1 MPVIFSNKGKSLH
14 VARDRCKGCELCIE
28 VCPVDVLE
36 LSGEL
41 NSRGVPPPALKRQG
55 KCTLCTLCEN
65 MCPDLAI
72 YILPDAAATG

>member
-1 MPVIFSNKGKSLH
+1 MPVIFSDKGKSLY
-14 VARDRCKGCELCIE
+14 VARDQCKGCELCVE

-41 NSRGVPPPALKRQG
+41 NSRGVLSPALKGEG

-72 YILPDAAATG
+72 YILPDAAAVG

>member
-1 MPVIFSNKGKSLH
+1 MPVIFSDKGKSLH
-14 VARDRCKGCELCIE
+14 VARDQCKGCELCIE

-36 LSGEL
+36 ASGQL
-41 NSRGVPPPALKRQG
+41 NSRGVLPPALKREG

-72 YILPDAAATG
+72 YILPDAAAG

>member
-1 MPVIFSNKGKSLH
+1 MPVIFSDKGRLLY
-14 VARDRCKGCELCIE
+14 VDRDRCKGCELCVE

-36 LSGEL
+36 LSVEL
-41 NSRGVPPPALKRQG
+41 NSRGVTPPVLKREG

-72 YILPDAAATG
+72 FILPDAAAAV

>member
-1 MPVIFSNKGKSLH
+1 MSVIFSDKGKSLI

-36 LSGEL
+36 PSDKL
-41 NSRGVPPPALKRQG
+41 NSRGVTFPAIKREG

-72 YILPDAAATG
+72 YILPDSA